1 MKVFLCV
8 LNAPNTS
15 YKDVAVV
22 LLLLDYYR
30 WTFFFLQSMVCK
42 TKGFHVA
49 SVDLRPAKGLK
60 KTLRN
65 MVETLLC

>member
-1 MKVFLCV
+1 MKVFLLV

-22 LLLLDYYR
+22 LLYSGR
-30 WTFFFLQSMVCK
+30 FFLSSMICK
-42 TKGFHVA
+42 TKGFHFAPVH
-49 SVDLRPAKGLK
+49 LRQAKGLK

-65 MVETLLC
+65 MVETLPC